1 VVGGGDPPTNTCEI
15 IDLNQPNPSWQSTGA
30 MQYTRRH
37 HNATILPDGTVLVT
51 GGTSGPGF
59 NNNTGYVL
67 PAEIWN
73 PATGTWKKMANMVTP
88 RLYHSTAALLPDGRV
103 LVAGSGRPH
112 ATNGGVDQW
121 NVEIY
126 SPPYLF
132 QTARPT
138 ITSAPASAMNG
149 SSITI
154 VTPSAASIAK
164 VTLIGLTTTTH
175 AFNMGQHFSQLSFT
189 IGAGEVHANLP
200 SSTTLLP
207 PGYYM
212 LFLLDSSGI
221 PSVSKMIQVLPP
233 GNVGVNDDPS
243 ARLLDFLALRS
254 PNPMTHGEARIA
266 FTLTRSEVGTVDVL
280 DVTGRLVKTVAD
292 GYFVAGR
299 EHIVP
304 WNGTDYM
311 GARVPTGIYLYRLRT
326 PTVTLTGK
334 LALLSR

>member
-1 VVGGGDPPTNTCEI
+1 
-15 IDLNQPNPSWQSTGA
+15 
-30 MQYTRRH
+30 
-37 HNATILPDGTVLVT
+37 
-51 GGTSGPGF
+51 
-59 NNNTGYVL
+59 
-67 PAEIWN
+67 
-73 PATGTWKKMANMVTP
+73 MANMVTP

-138 ITSAPASAMNG
+138 ITLGAG
-149 SSITI
+149 
-154 VTPSAASIAK
+154 
-164 VTLIGLTTTTH
+164 IGDERLVDHDRH
-175 AFNMGQHFSQLSFT
+175 AERREHREGHADRAHHHHARVQHGQHFQS
-189 IGAGEVHANLP
+189 AVVHDRRGRGSREPAV
-200 SSTTLLP
+200 STTLLP